1 MKSSPK
7 KHWPVIVAVACSAFG
22 LAIAINAFSF
32 SHASGSAGR
41 SPSETFNS
49 MEVTPTDKREGTEI
63 APVQSTV
70 EDVEATVRPLTSFDD
85 QVLKSD
91 VPVLVD
97 FYADWCGPCQLQ
109 APIFDELAGE
119 IETAKIVTVNV
130 DDNPELAT
138 RYQIS
143 SIPTLLL
150 FKNGRVVARHMG
162 LASKNQVKALLV
174 G

>member
-1 MKSSPK
+1 MKSSPT
-7 KHWPVIVAVACSAFG
+7 KHWPVIVAVTCSAFG

-32 SHASGSAGR
+32 S
-41 SPSETFNS
+41 
-49 MEVTPTDKREGTEI
+49 
-63 APVQSTV
+63 QSTI
-70 EDVEATVRPLTSFDD
+70 EDVEATVRPVTSFDD

-109 APIFDELAGE
+109 APILDELAGE
-119 IETAKIVTVNV
+119 IETAKIVTINV

-150 FKNGRVVARHMG
+150 FKNGHVVARHLG
-162 LASKNQVKALLV
+162 LASKSQVKALLA